1 MVVEK
6 LDSLYESLYQKGEI
20 INSSGIS
27 FELSS
32 EDGSSWKDSDLNSEI
47 TYVHIHVS
55 EYLQLSVCIYMYMY
69 MYTGDVH
76 VLYMCETLS
85 VYLST
90 CTCIYKCT
98 CIYLSVCVYLFVS
111 LSIYL
116 SIYLYYI

>member
-47 TYVHIHVS
+47 TYVHVHIHIS
-55 EYLQLSVCIYMYMY
+55 EYLQLSGCIY

-76 VLYMCETLS
+76 A
-85 VYLST
+85 
-90 CTCIYKCT
+90 
-98 CIYLSVCVYLFVS
+98 
-111 LSIYL
+111 
-116 SIYLYYI
+116 